1 MSSPISVYLIDKRS
15 IFILD
20 KYLDAVEIVFVVV
33 VVHLGGCTLTYTTL
47 TVEHFH
53 DLLGGGGILGLL
65 VLTISQIAREAKTDS
80 PRRLAK
86 STYEISM
93 RKELRLQHQY
103 STTKSKYKI
112 NLGIQ
117 YLYSEIDFVQK
128 TNKQTY
134 NNPRNYMQV
143 TKYHIYNITIE
154 K

>member
-103 STTKSKYKI
+103 STTKSKCKI

-117 YLYSEIDFVQK
+117 FLYSEIDFVQ
-128 TNKQTY
+128 NKQT
-134 NNPRNYMQV
+134 NKPRNYMQV
-143 TKYHIYNITIE
+143 TKYHIYNITVE

>member
-103 STTKSKYKI
+103 STTKSKCKI
-112 NLGIQ
+112 ILGIQ
-117 YLYSEIDFVQK
+117 FLYFEIDFVQ
-128 TNKQTY
+128 NKQT
-134 NNPRNYMQV
+134 NKPRNYMQV
-143 TKYHIYNITIE
+143 TKYHIYNITVE